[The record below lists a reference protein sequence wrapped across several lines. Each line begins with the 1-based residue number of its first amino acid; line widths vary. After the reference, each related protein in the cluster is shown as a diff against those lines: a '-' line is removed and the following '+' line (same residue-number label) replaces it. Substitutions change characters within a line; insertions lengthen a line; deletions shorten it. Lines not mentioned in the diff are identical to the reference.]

1 MATSPSKHPSLQPTG
16 EDQRHGNERVTT
28 ADERPS
34 NTSTRGE
41 RERGASPK
49 VPVRMVLNGPHGT
62 TKGTPHHTRESG
74 PSGGYPFQVLKKM
87 ETTVKINAYHI
98 DKKND
103 ATITGSAI
111 KEYTKSAI

>member
-1 MATSPSKHPSLQPTG
+1 MATSPSKHPSLQLTG
-16 EDQRHGNERVTT
+16 EYQRHGNERVTT

-49 VPVRMVLNGPHGT
+49 VPVRMSSEWPAWCHQGHT
-62 TKGTPHHTRESG
+62 TSHSRVWAQWWLS
-74 PSGGYPFQVLKKM
+74 FQVLEDM

-103 ATITGSAI
+103 ATLTGGDI
-111 KEYTKSAI
+111 LMK